1 MKKTGM
7 IGIEEIEEI
16 PKRLDKMSKELSGED
31 EVSLSELFTPSFMG
45 KHTEFSS
52 WEEMVKT
59 AQLEWA
65 KRKVKEAGR
74 KAGFK
79 P

>member
-1 MKKTGM
+1 MPKTG
-7 IGIEEIEEI
+7 ITGFEELE
-16 PKRLDKMSKELSGED
+16 KSVKVLTKEVEKFGGEH
-31 EVSLSELFTPSFMG
+31 EVSLSELFIPSFME

-79 P
+79 A